1 MLWLFLSPV
10 KFPVRILKHGRRFE
24 GESPLVDH
32 PRTLSIAV
40 QEWDSVVVTLK
51 GGEPA
56 AHQQLPTKLLTQ
68 LGGNP
73 PNGHN
78 LPSLSP

>member
-10 KFPVRILKHGRRFE
+10 KFPVRILKHGRRF
-24 GESPLVDH
+24 VDH
-32 PRTLSIAV
+32 DPRTLSIAV